1 MRVVAAWRS
10 RHATHNTGEGSDP
23 VPPGEAPDDVGPV
36 PKKPGGALAG
46 SYLITLAGSVGMIV
60 LTLYTGVVSAR
71 LLSPDGRGAV
81 GAIAGWVMVVTVLSS
96 FGVREGLSW
105 IEAKSSELAP
115 QVLTISVVATFA
127 TGALGVAV
135 AELLIPWGFAA
146 QSDEVVRYAQI
157 FILWVLPYSACYAFT
172 TLFGARQRFGVVTA
186 MRVGQPL
193 IYAIALTGLW
203 TAGEADVASVLV
215 AQVVSFVVPAL
226 LAFWSLYRES
236 GMAPFDGEIAR
247 RSAAYGLKAFGSTL
261 GFLANSRLDLMILP
275 AIVVSSEIGLYVV
288 AVSAGSMIVGLF
300 GSLRVVVFPAAARV
314 GGTEAVV
321 VTQRAIRVVFAA
333 AAGTALMLGLTADF
347 LVELLYGPEFAG
359 AVTPLR
365 LLLPGVACWAVAQIT
380 VSGLKGIGRPTGASV
395 AQFSGVGV
403 TIVGLALLLSPYG
416 IRGAA
421 ITSSVAYFTVLVVGL
436 VLFSRATGTRIRDTL
451 RPAAL
456 VIDLR
461 WTAHRLRRLLPG
473 G

>member
-1 MRVVAAWRS
+1 MSERTPQPTTA
-10 RHATHNTGEGSDP
+10 
-23 VPPGEAPDDVGPV
+23 DVGDAAE
-36 PKKPGGALAG
+36 PGHADDGVDEAGGTSSRGALAG
-46 SYLITLAGSVGMIV
+46 SYLITLAGSAGMIV

-81 GAIAGWVMVVTVLSS
+81 GAIAGWVIVVTVLSS
-96 FGVREGLSW
+96 LGVREGMSW

-115 QVLTISVVATFA
+115 QVLTISVVAVFA
-127 TGALGVAV
+127 TSALGIAV

-172 TLFGARQRFGVVTA
+172 TLFGARQRFSVVTA

-203 TAGEADVASVLV
+203 MAGEADVVSVLI
-215 AQVVSFVVPAL
+215 AQVTSFLIPAL
-226 LAFWSLYRES
+226 LAFSSLYRQS
-236 GMAPFDGEIAR
+236 GMARFDRDIAR
-247 RSAAYGLKAFGSTL
+247 RGVAYGIKAFGSTL

-275 AIVVSSEIGLYVV
+275 AIVISSEIGLYVV

-300 GSLRVVVFPAAARV
+300 GSLRVVVFPAAARI
-314 GGTEAVV
+314 GGTEAVI

-333 AAGTALMLGLTADF
+333 AACTALALGLLASF
-347 LVELLYGPEFAG
+347 LVELLYGSEFAG

-365 LLLPGVACWAVAQIT
+365 LLLPGVTCWAVAQIT

-395 AQFSGVGV
+395 AQFSGVAV

-421 ITSSVAYFTVLVVGL
+421 ITSSASYLTVLMVGL
-436 VLFSRATGTRIRDTL
+436 VLFSRATGTRILDTL
-451 RPAAL
+451 NPAAL
-456 VIDLR
+456 VVDVR
-461 WTAHRLRRLLPG
+461 WAARRLSGVLRRR
-473 G
+473 